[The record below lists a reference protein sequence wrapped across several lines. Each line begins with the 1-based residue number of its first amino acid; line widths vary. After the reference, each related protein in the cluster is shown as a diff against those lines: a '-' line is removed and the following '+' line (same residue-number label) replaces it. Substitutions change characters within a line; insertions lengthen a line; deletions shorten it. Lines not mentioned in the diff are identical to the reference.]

1 MSAGVPSP
9 RPWFRARSAPSLG
22 SAVRRARQVAA
33 LSQDEL
39 ARKASTSRPT
49 ISRLERGSPVASS
62 TLLDIAAA
70 SGYELVL
77 VPRGARIT
85 IDTRASGGEP

>member
-1 MSAGVPSP
+1 MSNPR
-9 RPWFRARSAPSLG
+9 RPWLRARTPEALG
-22 SAVRRARQVAA
+22 SAVRRLREVAA

-39 ARKASTSRPT
+39 ALRASTSRPT
-49 ISRLERGSPVASS
+49 VSRLERGSAVGSS

-70 SGYELVL
+70 CGYEVVV

-85 IDTRASGGEP
+85 VEASPNDGEP